1 MRGGRQPQASQDRN
15 GRPRGRPDG
24 SGGIPRASVPAS

>member
-24 SGGIPRASVPAS
+24 SGRHSASLRPGQ